1 MLSWSRHRDSSRH
14 RNHETDLIGDLSG
27 FFWWLFALYLAIC
40 AAMFGFQRS
49 LLYHPDTS
57 LADPADAGLQN
68 AELQHLTTSDGEDLV
83 VWWIPPRAPGKLVYL
98 YFHGNGGNLSYRPD
112 RFRLLSE
119 DGAGVM
125 AVSWRGYGGSTGSPT
140 EDGLMADA
148 RSAYDAVRSRA
159 GQGQIVLVGESLG
172 SGIAVMLA
180 AEVPVAAVILDSGYS
195 SIADVAA
202 SKFPWLP
209 VRLLIRDRFRADLAA
224 GKVHAP
230 VFQVHCVSDPVIPL
244 ALGRRLHQL
253 FPISR
258 RLGRG
263 AGQMPSRLRF
273 RVRSR
278 ADTIQGRDDAFR
290 LTLALS
296 ARGRRDPQAPGIRRA
311 SRPCPSRCAGTRW
324 GHGRWSEGRGRR

>member
-1 MLSWSRHRDSSRH
+1 MKRIYRRLVR
-14 RNHETDLIGDLSG
+14 
-27 FFWWLFALYLAIC
+27 LFLVAVCAYLAIC

-57 LADPADAGLQN
+57 LADPADAGLQI

-172 SGIAVMLA
+172 SGVAVMLA

-244 ALGRRLHQL
+244 AFGRRLHQL
-253 FPISR
+253 FPVHGDLVEVPGKCHPVSASGFEAV
-258 RLGRG
+258 LTQFK
-263 AGQMPSRLRF
+263 AGMT
-273 RVRSR
+273 RS
-278 ADTIQGRDDAFR
+278 D
-290 LTLALS
+290 
-296 ARGRRDPQAPGIRRA
+296 
-311 SRPCPSRCAGTRW
+311 
-324 GHGRWSEGRGRR
+324 